1 MGTIS
6 NRLWGKAGMQRI
18 PLAGTFELLPVCN
31 LHCKMCYVRKSME
44 EVNAQGGLLPKEQW
58 LDWARQAR
66 DGGLLFPLITGGE
79 PFLRQ
84 DLPEILSGMQA
95 MGLQVSINT
104 NATLIDQPMARWLG
118 KHRPTRVNITLYG
131 DKAESYEAL
140 CGNGGAY
147 DQVRQAVDSLKQN
160 QVPVKFSASIT
171 PENLGDLEGMI
182 RYAKSVNSPIQIA
195 TYMFPPTRRDACMVG
210 QNHRLSPDQAAWARV
225 QADWLQNEPDWF
237 RGQAARYSRF
247 VPVTD
252 RMLAEQRRGEPHEM
266 TCRAGRCSF
275 WLDWQGN
282 LGNCGMYSTARFSL
296 ADTPFAEAWQKVV
309 EDTNQVR
316 YSAVCTNCPNFSL
329 CHPCIAMVHNEC
341 GQVQGRPEYLC
352 RMTAAAA
359 RYYQAYAEKLGPAE
373 GKPQSPPPARDCE
386 FETDGF

>member
-1 MGTIS
+1 
-6 NRLWGKAGMQRI
+6 
-18 PLAGTFELLPVCN
+18 
-31 LHCKMCYVRKSME
+31 
-44 EVNAQGGLLPKEQW
+44 
-58 LDWARQAR
+58 
-66 DGGLLFPLITGGE
+66 
-79 PFLRQ
+79 
-84 DLPEILSGMQA
+84 
-95 MGLQVSINT
+95 
-104 NATLIDQPMARWLG
+104 
-118 KHRPTRVNITLYG
+118 
-131 DKAESYEAL
+131 
-140 CGNGGAY
+140 
-147 DQVRQAVDSLKQN
+147 
-160 QVPVKFSASIT
+160 
-171 PENLGDLEGMI
+171 
-182 RYAKSVNSPIQIA
+182 
-195 TYMFPPTRRDACMVG
+195 MVG

-352 RMTAAAA
+352 RMTAASA

-373 GKPQSPPPARDCE
+373 GEPPAPPPDRDCE